1 MSNIHWD
8 DFTNPQD
15 ARKLEQFKTQQ
26 ALKKAP
32 YTSEQLAIILGGT
45 NPTSLRELTG
55 LVGGPFDIAD
65 PRNGGAKTFK
75 VKYIQQGTSRQ
86 AASACLPDYTSITKT
101 SNVQD
106 SFNKTPLQTYCIAR
120 ADLAN
125 DLQEGDVIVV
135 KTLPSDLDEDIP
147 SLQFCEMLRKAEI
160 GFLNANAEEDIK
172 AVQETYGLI
181 FDGATQTLANFP
193 TGDIEKDNSP
203 HTNYPVNITWA
214 QATAISQTSAYKKL
228 GRWVKGGEGTYE
240 SVIGQRTGFRDTTY
254 NPPKKITQMTFN
266 EIKIAQAP
274 GGSVANLNR
283 TSVAVGAYQWVQ
295 STFIEAVEYF
305 KATSPNEDLDNKIFN
320 AQAQEALSTFLFLAK
335 ADRLILGNYLLGLHN
350 NAQKAGQ
357 YMAFEWASIPVQY
370 GQISPHPKCNK
381 MVYRG
386 QSAYEGCFGNRSH
399 SGKGHGPEN
408 VIEVLKEAQSQFI
421 SIQATQQLISS
432 DPTLASA
439 AEAAAAARVASNSQ
453 IETEATEEEE
463 LAAVVE
469 ANQ

>member
-32 YTSEQLAIILGGT
+32 YTSEQLAIILGGS
-45 NPTSLRELTG
+45 NPTSLRELAG
-55 LVGGPFDIAD
+55 VVGGSSDIAD
-65 PRNGGAKTFK
+65 PRNGAAKTFR

-120 ADLAN
+120 EDLAS

-135 KTLPSDLDEDIP
+135 KTLPSDVDEDIP
-147 SLQFCEMLRKAEI
+147 SLQFCEMIRRAEI
-160 GFLNANAEEDIK
+160 GFLNANAVEEIR
-172 AVQETYGLI
+172 AVQENYGLI

-193 TGDIEKDNSP
+193 TGDIEKDNRP
-203 HTNYPVNITWA
+203 HTAYPVSITWA

-240 SVIGQRTGFRDTTY
+240 SVIGQTTGFRDTTY
-254 NPPKKITQMTFN
+254 SPPKKVNEMTFN
-266 EIKIAQAP
+266 EIKKAQAP
-274 GGSVANLNR
+274 GGSIANLKR
-283 TSVAVGAYQWVQ
+283 TSVAVGAYQWIQ

-305 KATSPNEDLDNKIFN
+305 KSTSPNEDLDNKIFN
-320 AQAQEALSTFLFLAK
+320 AQAQETLSTFLFFAK
-335 ADRLILGNYLLGLHN
+335 SNRLILGNYLLGLHN
-350 NAQKAGQ
+350 NSQKAAQ
-357 YMAFEWASIPVQY
+357 YMAYEWASIPIQY
-370 GQISPHPKCNK
+370 STESPAPGCNK
-381 MVYRG
+381 TVYRG
-386 QSAYEGCFGNRSH
+386 QSAYENCFGNKASSR
-399 SGKGHGPEN
+399 KGHGPED
-408 VIEVLKEAQSQFI
+408 VIEVVKEAQSQFI
-421 SIQATQQLISS
+421 SLQATQQIVSS
-432 DPTLASA
+432 SPTLASA

-463 LAAVVE
+463 LAELVE
-469 ANQ
+469 ASQ